1 MQKLFVFG
9 SARIDAFLELPDSLA
24 GEACRLDTEDCFL
37 ELSYAAKLPLN
48 RVTFCVGGNGAN
60 VAVGCKRLG
69 IDISVVAE
77 LGCGP
82 IADYAK
88 KELGKEIDLAL
99 VTQTE
104 GIKEGFGAVIVYH
117 GERTILSY
125 YSPGRP
131 PFPDNLETAEW
142 AYLTSVGENFED
154 FFDDFYVWLKKNKT
168 RLAFNPGG
176 RQMKKG
182 RKWLGRYLEKT
193 EVLLVNREEAEEIVG
208 RSDTHG
214 KEKELLNFVSATGPK
229 SVIITDGANGA
240 YAKENTNYYH
250 IGILPVD
257 AISRTGAGDA
267 FSAGCLSALIKGK
280 TLPEALIW
288 GTVNS
293 TSVIG
298 YVGPQTGL
306 LKESGMATWMDRARS
321 SGVRVEKF

>member
-1 MQKLFVFG
+1 MFDTHCHLNDPVFENNLLKVINNARDEGVKKFLIPGMNMGDIKKSLKISTDFENVYTACAIHPTEKLDEIETDKLFYDLQKL
-9 SARIDAFLELPDSLA
+9 IDDNEIIIAIGETGLDYYKYKSPVSLQKQFLEEHIKLA
-24 GEACRLDTEDCFL
+24 IKND
-37 ELSYAAKLPLN
+37 LPLIIHN
-48 RVTFCVGGNGAN
+48 RHATTDLIPLLIHRC
-60 VAVGCKRLG
+60 
-69 IDISVVAE
+69 ISSN
-77 LGCGP
+77 
-82 IADYAK
+82 
-88 KELGKEIDLAL
+88 
-99 VTQTE
+99 
-104 GIKEGFGAVIVYH
+104 FNRIVLH
-117 GERTILSY
+117 CC
-125 YSPGRP
+125 P
-131 PFPDNLETAEW
+131 P
-142 AYLTSVGENFED
+142 
-154 FFDDFYVWLKKNKT
+154 
-168 RLAFNPGG
+168 
-176 RQMKKG
+176 
-182 RKWLGRYLEKT
+182 
-193 EVLLVNREEAEEIVG
+193 
-208 RSDTHG
+208 
-214 KEKELLNFVSATGPK
+214 EKELLNFVSTTGPK